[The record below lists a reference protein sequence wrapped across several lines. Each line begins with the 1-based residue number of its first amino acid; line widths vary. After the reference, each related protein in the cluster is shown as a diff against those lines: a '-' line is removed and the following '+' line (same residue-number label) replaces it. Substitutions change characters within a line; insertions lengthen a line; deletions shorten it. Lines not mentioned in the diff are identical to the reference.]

1 MTASKKRRK
10 PLLLSHT
17 RPHSTTNAPS
27 LSSHATR
34 SLIRKH
40 HTLQK
45 QLHTATFN
53 DDKTTVERLHAE
65 LEASGGLQKYQKA
78 SIQGQ
83 SSERGGDSSKVLVE
97 WINDLSPQKVPH
109 HIVEAGKLRML
120 EVGALKVDNACSR
133 SAIFDVTR
141 IDLHSQHPDIKQ
153 QNFMQRLEPSPGRL
167 QEDGYDIVSLSLVV
181 NYVGD
186 AVSRGEMLKRVSS
199 FLRSSK
205 QYPME
210 EVKVTFPAL
219 FLVLPAPC
227 VTNSRYMDEKR
238 LEDIMISMGYVKTRR
253 KLGKK
258 LIYYLWRY
266 VEHDAKRQ
274 LMKFRKQE
282 IRPGG
287 KRNNFSIV
295 LQ

>member
-17 RPHSTTNAPS
+17 RPPSTTRVHS

-53 DDKTTVERLHAE
+53 GDRISVERLQAE
-65 LEASGGLQKYQKA
+65 VEASGGLQKYQEA

-83 SSERGGDSSKVLVE
+83 SSERGGDSSKVLIE
-97 WINDLSPQKVPH
+97 WINDLSPQNVPH
-109 HIVEAGKLRML
+109 HMVEAGKLRML
-120 EVGALKVDNACSR
+120 EVGALTVDNACSR
-133 SAIFDVTR
+133 SALFDVTR
-141 IDLHSQHPDIKQ
+141 IDLHSQHPGIKQ
-153 QNFMQRLEPSPGRL
+153 QNFMQRLEPSPESL
-167 QEDGYDIVSLSLVV
+167 QEDGYDIVSLSLVL
-181 NYVGD
+181 NYIGD
-186 AVSRGEMLKRVSS
+186 AISRGEMLKRVSS

-205 QYPME
+205 QHPME
-210 EVKVTFPAL
+210 EVRVTFPAL

-238 LEDIMISMGYVKTRR
+238 LEGMMISMGYVKTRR

-266 VEHDAKRQ
+266 DEHNAKRQ

>member
-17 RPHSTTNAPS
+17 RPPSTTNAPS

-45 QLHTATFN
+45 QLHTAIFN
-53 DDKTTVERLHAE
+53 DDRTTVERLQAE

-83 SSERGGDSSKVLVE
+83 SSERGGDSSKVLIE
-97 WINDLSPQKVPH
+97 WIKDLSPQNVAPH
-109 HIVEAGKLRML
+109 MVEAGKLRML
-120 EVGALKVDNACSR
+120 EVGALRIDNAYSR
-133 SAIFDVTR
+133 SGIFDVTR
-141 IDLHSQHPDIKQ
+141 IDLHSQHPDIQ
-153 QNFMQRLEPSPGRL
+153 EQDFMQRPAPLPDAL
-167 QEDGYDIVSLSLVV
+167 KEDGYDVVSLSLVV

-205 QYPME
+205 QHPME
-210 EVKVTFPAL
+210 EIRVTFPAL
-219 FLVLPAPC
+219 FLVLPASC

-266 VEHDAKRQ
+266 DEHDAKRQ